1 MSYAHDMGLTIEKLA
16 RTDVGLASAMRL
28 SVFRLVR
35 RLRSERDPDN
45 ELSIGQLS
53 VLGDLLREG
62 EASVGELA
70 RRQMVQPP
78 TMTRAVNDLEA
89 AGYVTRRAC
98 EDDGRRALISI
109 SAKGA
114 ETLAADRKR
123 RDAWL
128 ARELRNLTPEERDA
142 LRIAAPLIER
152 LANA

>member
-1 MSYAHDMGLTIEKLA
+1 MAPTIEKLA
-16 RTDVGLASAMRL
+16 RTDVGLASALRL

-45 ELSIGQLS
+45 ELSIGQLA

-78 TMTRAVNDLEA
+78 TMTRAINDLEA

-109 SAKGA
+109 SDQGA
-114 ETLAADRKR
+114 ATLAADRKR

-142 LRIAAPLIER
+142 LRTAAPILER